1 MANERIRKF
10 FFPMEEED
18 PITPVETKAQPE
30 VSLRMPLDDSVR
42 TTRVA
47 SPYLNESSLTSTN
60 ATSSKQTQT
69 SGTLLNTIVYNP
81 SSFADAE
88 RISKDIIAKHSVIVN
103 LEAMLGNEEKRAES
117 QRLIDFLCGAA
128 FALKIEIK
136 RINQTT
142 FLFAPGNSVYFEQQ

>member
-10 FFPMEEED
+10 FFPTEEED
-18 PITPVETKAQPE
+18 SVTPIESKSQPE
-30 VSLRMPLDDSVR
+30 VSLRMPLEEAVR

-47 SPYLNESSLTSTN
+47 SPYMGDSNSSSV
-60 ATSSKQTQT
+60 SPIPSKQT
-69 SGTLLNTIVYNP
+69 SGALLNTIVYNP
-81 SSFADAE
+81 TSFADAE

-103 LEAMLGNEEKRAES
+103 LEAMLGSDDKRAES